1 MKTKEFSTYDVGKFG
16 EKQCAK
22 YLKKTKNFK
31 IFGKNVTIG
40 HLEADIIAYDKS
52 HIIIVEVKTR
62 REDKSNLS
70 RPASAVNYEKRT
82 NLIKFAYAFC
92 KSLPSKLKNKNVRID
107 VCEVTCIADKK
118 LRLCSINYI
127 ENAVSR

>member
-1 MKTKEFSTYDVGKFG
+1 LQSFG
-16 EKQCAK
+16 TSAPRK
-22 YLKKTKNFK
+22 
-31 IFGKNVTIG
+31 
-40 HLEADIIAYDKS
+40 
-52 HIIIVEVKTR
+52 IIVEVKTR

-107 VCEVTCIADKK
+107 VCEVTCVADKK
-118 LRLCSINYI
+118 LKLCSINYI

>member
-1 MKTKEFSTYDVGKFG
+1 MRDFTNYDVGKFG
-16 EKQCAK
+16 EDVCVK
-22 YLKKTKNFK
+22 YLKKTKKYK

-40 HLEADIIAYDKS
+40 HLEADIIAYDKE

-62 REDKSNLS
+62 REDKSNIH
-70 RPASAVNYEKRT
+70 RPGSAVDNDKRT
-82 NLIKFAYAFC
+82 SLIKFAYAFY
-92 KSLPSKLKNKNVRID
+92 KSLPPKHKNKALRID
-107 VCEVTCIADKK
+107 VCEITCVADKK